1 MTQEQRLSD
10 LSETETPLPLAENL
24 PGGNVPEEESPSSAW
39 AERLAVV
46 LHRQGFVDLSA
57 GEDLS
62 FALMNLISIEEHL
75 ACSYARTD
83 DQAFLELLPEIRDMR
98 RDLMKQL
105 VREGNGEGWCISKHL
120 LASSMRLLEVAN
132 KRQADGKEAASRDL
146 IEKAFT
152 LWSLFWTFTGDA
164 PEEAEVTGSGRA
176 TSTQPRETK
185 TPRSSS
191 PRSAEE
197 FIPGV
202 IDKVAFSTAS
212 AGSISS
218 GRTGNA
224 TGKATSGITR
234 LVKAFIDCCRD
245 G

>member
-1 MTQEQRLSD
+1 MTQEQHLSD
-10 LSETETPLPLAENL
+10 LSGTEPPLPLAESL
-24 PGGNVPEEESPSSAW
+24 PGEDVPEEDSSSSVW
-39 AERLAVV
+39 AERLAAV

-132 KRQADGKEAASRDL
+132 KRQADGKEAESRDL
-146 IEKAFT
+146 IDKAFT

-164 PEEAEVTGSGRA
+164 PEEAEVTGSGRE
-176 TSTQPRETK
+176 TIPPRETK
-185 TPRSSS
+185 TPRISS
-191 PRSAEE
+191 PRSAEG

-202 IDKVAFSTAS
+202 TDKIAFSTAS

-218 GRTGNA
+218 GRSGNA

>member
-146 IEKAFT
+146 IDKAFT

-164 PEEAEVTGSGRA
+164 PEEAEVTGSGRE